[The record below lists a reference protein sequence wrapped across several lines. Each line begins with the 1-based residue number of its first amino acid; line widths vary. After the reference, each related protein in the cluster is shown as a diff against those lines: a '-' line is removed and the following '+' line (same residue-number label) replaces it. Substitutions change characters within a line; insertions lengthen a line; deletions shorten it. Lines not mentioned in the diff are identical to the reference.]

1 VIFVNKKPKLE
12 TGAEPALP
20 RMNQVESREWLL
32 WGFAV
37 AVTLVLTFGI
47 LSLTFPGFHLPT
59 DNIYSLSLKEWV
71 RALAALVLLFD
82 IYTVYQHLQLQRMR
96 RQLAERDR
104 LFQLIS
110 ENAADMIALVDKN
123 GHRLYNSPA
132 YQKILGYSQQ
142 ELIATSPL
150 EQVHPDDRARVLGA
164 AEKANLTGVSERL
177 EYRIRHKDGS
187 WRVLESTASAIR
199 GPKGEAEGLVVVNRD
214 ITERKRA
221 EELLAHNAFH
231 DGLTNLANRT
241 LLLDRLGRALAISR
255 RHADFRFAVLF
266 IDIDGFKVFNDSLG
280 HVAGDALLIQIA
292 QRLTACLRRADTIS
306 RPRQGEDSEYDFGD
320 STVARPGGD
329 EFAVLAQELR
339 DPSDAVRVA
348 DRIQERLSLP
358 FHVDG
363 HEIVLTAS
371 IGIAFSGS
379 TSAEAQDVLRDA
391 EIAMYRAKHNGKA
404 RCEVFDN
411 AMHADAVK
419 RLQLETDLRKAV
431 DLGELLVY
439 YQPIVSLES
448 GRIVGFEALTR
459 WQRPEGMALPN
470 DFIPLANETGIIL
483 SINRQLLV
491 EACYQL
497 RSWQGLFPSD
507 PPLSLSVNIS
517 PKQFAQADLAAQ
529 IGQVLQQSGMDPRC
543 IDLEITE
550 TIAMAD
556 AEKSSGVLSE
566 LKALGVG
573 LDIDDFGTGYS
584 SLSRLQSF
592 RVDSLKI
599 DRVFVSRMDTDA
611 ETHEIVRVI
620 VMLAHHLGLKVVA
633 EGVETEAQLDLL
645 RHLGCERAQGY
656 LFSKPVDHDTI
667 LKLLAINRT
676 TVFPGFRSKA
686 AGVTANN

>member
-1 VIFVNKKPKLE
+1 
-12 TGAEPALP
+12 
-20 RMNQVESREWLL
+20 MNQVESREWLL

-348 DRIQERLSLP
+348 DRIQERLALP

-656 LFSKPVDHDTI
+656 LFSKPVDRDSI

>member
-1 VIFVNKKPKLE
+1 
-12 TGAEPALP
+12 
-20 RMNQVESREWLL
+20 MNQVESREWLL

-255 RHADFRFAVLF
+255 RHTDFRFAVLF

-348 DRIQERLSLP
+348 DRIQERLALP

-656 LFSKPVDHDTI
+656 LFSKPVDRDSI

>member
-1 VIFVNKKPKLE
+1 MK
-12 TGAEPALP
+12 
-20 RMNQVESREWLL
+20 QVESREWLL

-221 EELLAHNAFH
+221 EEMLAHNAFH

-255 RHADFRFAVLF
+255 RHADFKFAVLF

-306 RPRQGEDSEYDFGD
+306 RARQGEDSESDFGD

-348 DRIQERLSLP
+348 DRIQERLALP

-379 TSAEAQDVLRDA
+379 TSTEAQDVLRDA

-439 YQPIVSLES
+439 YQPIVSLDS
-448 GRIVGFEALTR
+448 GRIVAFEALTR
-459 WQRPEGMALPN
+459 WQRPEGMAMPN
-470 DFIPLANETGIIL
+470 DFIPLADETGIIL

-491 EACYQL
+491 DACYQL
-497 RSWQGLFPSD
+497 RSWHGLFPSD
-507 PPLSLSVNIS
+507 PPLTLSVNIS
-517 PKQFAQADLAAQ
+517 PKQFAQPDLAAQ
-529 IGQVLQQSGMDPRC
+529 IGQVLRQSGMDPRC

-556 AEKSSGVLSE
+556 AQKSSGVLSE

-573 LDIDDFGTGYS
+573 LHIDDFGTGYS
-584 SLSRLQSF
+584 SLSRLLGF

-599 DRVFVSRMDTDA
+599 DRVFVSRMDTDS

-620 VMLAHHLGLKVVA
+620 IMLAHHLGLKVVA

-656 LFSKPVDHDTI
+656 LFSKPVDHQAI
-667 LKLLAINRT
+667 VKLLAVNRT

-686 AGVTANN
+686 AGITANN